1 MAQPLTPRLEEF
13 TQLPC
18 TRLIHHISK
27 NEIVQIH
34 IEFKRCVA
42 GRAQLQAV
50 QCF

>member
-1 MAQPLTPRLEEF
+1 MAQPLAPRLEEI

-42 GRAQLQAV
+42 GRAQHQSAH
-50 QCF
+50 CF